1 MLLSSTLSIPMMYR
15 TISSVRFLLPVCLLS
30 LALVF
35 AACDSNDMSMDTTV
49 AFDQATYEV
58 SEAAQSVEVEVVLS
72 EAAPE
77 DVTIPITLGGSA
89 IEGVDYEEPS
99 ADEVTIDQGAS
110 TATFTLTP
118 IDNASLDDQDRTV
131 ELQIDAE
138 DVDGFTGGSITVTT
152 ITITDDEMVGTYTV
166 SFQEASY
173 ETNEYNRDTLDVLV
187 EVNQA
192 APSSLELDFQTG
204 GTATADNYELLTD
217 RVQIPAGETVDTVR
231 VAIKDTESYGETSTL
246 TLTLQAPANQAVS
259 IGGTTETEI
268 TIVNPI
274 ADIAIYAPD
283 ESFARLFTYNTFEDV
298 AVPETGRLN
307 SDPDA
312 GVVFDESFAF
322 TIYPFRDDSSADP
335 NVFGYGSPL
344 WSEEDFTRNTN
355 ILNMVEFYSGGGP
368 NTVDEGVSS
377 ASAGLYYP
385 RLFRL
390 TPDSPGS
397 TTGTV
402 ELVQDE
408 IRVYKPDQTDDGVTN
423 PESFVIGISSEGG
436 TYNETEGTIN
446 ITITFDETAV
456 NNGMVTR
463 RFELSERRPSTN

>member
-1 MLLSSTLSIPMMYR
+1 MTYRSLSTA
-15 TISSVRFLLPVCLLS
+15 RFLLPLCLLS
-30 LALVF
+30 LAFVF
-35 AACDSNDMSMDTTV
+35 AACDSNDMSMETTI

-58 SEAAQSVEVEVVLS
+58 SEASQSVEVEVVLS

-77 DVTIPITLGGSA
+77 DVTVPITFGGSA
-89 IEGVDYEEPS
+89 IAGVDYEDPS
-99 ADEVTIDQGAS
+99 AEEVTIEQGAT
-110 TATFTLTP
+110 TATYTLTP

-131 ELQIDAE
+131 ELQIDTE
-138 DVDGFTGGSITVTT
+138 DLDGFTGGPITVTT
-152 ITITDDEMVGTYTV
+152 ITITDDEMVGTFTV
-166 SFQEASY
+166 SFQEASF
-173 ETNEYNRDTLDVLV
+173 ETNEYNQDTLDVLV

-204 GTATADNYELLTD
+204 GSATTDDYELLTD

-231 VAIKDTESYGETSTL
+231 VAIKDTESYGDTKTL

-274 ADIAIYAPD
+274 ADIALYAPD
-283 ESFARLFTYNTFEDV
+283 EDFARLWTYNTFEDV

-307 SDPDA
+307 SDPSA

-322 TIYPFRDDSSADP
+322 TIYPFRDDASSDP
-335 NVFGYGSPL
+335 NIFGYGSPL
-344 WSEEDFTRNTN
+344 WSQEDSLRNTN

-368 NTVDEGVSS
+368 NTVDENVSS

-385 RLFRL
+385 RFFRL
-390 TPDSPGS
+390 TPDGPGA

-402 ELVQDE
+402 ELVLDE
-408 IRVYKPDQTDDGVTN
+408 VRVYKRDETDDGVTN
-423 PESFVIGISSEGG
+423 PESFVVGLSSEGG
-436 TYNETEGTIN
+436 IYNETEGTIN

-456 NNGMVTR
+456 NNGTVTR
-463 RFELSERRPSTN
+463 RFELSAERRSSN